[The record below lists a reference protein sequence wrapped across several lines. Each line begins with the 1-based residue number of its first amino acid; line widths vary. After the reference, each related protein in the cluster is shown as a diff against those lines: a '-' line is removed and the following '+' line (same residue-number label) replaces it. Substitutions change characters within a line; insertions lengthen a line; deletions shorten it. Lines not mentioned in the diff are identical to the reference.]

1 MLRGLLSLSPLTIL
15 SVVTLLVQGK
25 LLAVLL
31 GPIGTGIVALALAV
45 LTLAWTI
52 AGVGISAALMKVVSE
67 PSDDDESWRV
77 LSIGLAIVAATGV
90 TVMLVLLLASGFLS
104 RTLLQGASLSAGD
117 RHVIFVLIAIGVVPS
132 VLRVSC
138 DGGLR
143 GFRTLKR
150 YVITASTY
158 TVLGT
163 AAVVLFAWMFGVKGA
178 VLGLVV
184 GQFLA
189 VGVLALSLAL
199 ARRAGRQEGSERSR
213 HSSPWPIARRLVT
226 LGSLAVVAGFAGTAG
241 QAVLRAAVSHS
252 LDLRALGLFAAAW
265 SLTNRLPLLIYQTFN
280 VYAVPRISSL
290 DRDWKA
296 IAKEQNEALRFGVAL
311 TAPALCLAIATTGWI
326 IPVLLS
332 RAFLPGAQLLEL
344 MFVGELLSV
353 VLWTLN
359 IALFSTGR
367 AVLFAA
373 VQWGFWMV
381 FVTSAVIGAIT
392 YGLVALGA
400 AYIAAL
406 AVLIAALYVNERR
419 HHSFAWTAENI
430 RLVVISVLAVAAV
443 AATHGIGTP
452 IRLGFAIAVILAWAT
467 LCFPH
472 NWRLAAGWVA
482 RRASSLST

>member
-1 MLRGLLSLSPLTIL
+1 
-15 SVVTLLVQGK
+15 
-25 LLAVLL
+25 
-31 GPIGTGIVALALAV
+31 
-45 LTLAWTI
+45 
-52 AGVGISAALMKVVSE
+52 
-67 PSDDDESWRV
+67 
-77 LSIGLAIVAATGV
+77 
-90 TVMLVLLLASGFLS
+90 
-104 RTLLQGASLSAGD
+104 
-117 RHVIFVLIAIGVVPS
+117 
-132 VLRVSC
+132 
-138 DGGLR
+138 
-143 GFRTLKR
+143 
-150 YVITASTY
+150 
-158 TVLGT
+158 
-163 AAVVLFAWMFGVKGA
+163 
-178 VLGLVV
+178 
-184 GQFLA
+184 
-189 VGVLALSLAL
+189 
-199 ARRAGRQEGSERSR
+199 
-213 HSSPWPIARRLVT
+213 
-226 LGSLAVVAGFAGTAG
+226 
-241 QAVLRAAVSHS
+241 
-252 LDLRALGLFAAAW
+252 
-265 SLTNRLPLLIYQTFN
+265 
-280 VYAVPRISSL
+280 
-290 DRDWKA
+290 
-296 IAKEQNEALRFGVAL
+296 
-311 TAPALCLAIATTGWI
+311 
-326 IPVLLS
+326 
-332 RAFLPGAQLLEL
+332 

-419 HHSFAWTAENI
+419 HHSFAWTAENV